1 MFPRKELSV
10 KRFEL
15 WIFQNKIGIS
25 KRFVA
30 LYMSI
35 SHISKGGVR
44 ISSRLLSLQCKQES
58 NHIRSPLVQLH
69 LTA

>member
-1 MFPRKELSV
+1 MNMFTRKELSV

-15 WIFQNKIGIS
+15 WIFKNKIGIS

-35 SHISKGGVR
+35 YHKEEVR
-44 ISSRLLSLQCKQES
+44 ISST
-58 NHIRSPLVQLH
+58 II
-69 LTA
+69 